1 VSASSDGTTCKQV
14 NAAEARQEE
23 LERMLTGTNEKLCA
37 QITRLMAE
45 LEAADEQTQ
54 AALAAKAGAED
65 RAELAEREAKDA
77 AERDADEIESMRQ
90 EPPPHTSLQCRAGS
104 DDRAA
109 WD

>member
-1 VSASSDGTTCKQV
+1 
-14 NAAEARQEE
+14 
-23 LERMLTGTNEKLCA
+23 MLTGTNEKLCA

-90 EPPPHTSLQCRAGS
+90 EPPPHTFPLVPSGIG
-104 DDRAA
+104 
-109 WD
+109 